1 MTERVKEFERQPI
14 QAGINVICG
23 SMFSGKSEELIRQVR
38 LLPYAKY
45 SVLAFKP
52 ETDFRRGIN
61 SINSASGSE
70 YPAVSVKRSVDIL
83 AEIKRLN
90 PDADVVAID
99 EAQFFDMDLVQVC
112 QILAAEGK
120 KVLVAGLD
128 LDFRGEPFGP
138 MGKLKQIATHTET
151 KHAYCSQCGREASRT
166 QRLVKSGET
175 KRPAN
180 YDEPIILVG
189 AEESYEARCLD
200 HHEVPGRPEVGVR
213 KEGTFDGKI
222 KFFLPGSG
230 EVEDLIEKILC
241 ESGYL
246 VYRPPSK
253 NGQDVDLL
261 TDEEREQKALCHA
274 AVFGPGRP
282 PEIGSSIRPVGVGE
296 AREWVKSRKP
306 SILFV
311 RGSIQEPWNSPSKDL
326 YTFVHGYTGSEQ
338 LKTQLTN
345 FALEV
350 RRELSK
356 SV

>member
-1 MTERVKEFERQPI
+1 MTERIKEFERQPI
-14 QAGINVICG
+14 QSGINVICG

-45 SVLAFKP
+45 SVLVFKP
-52 ETDFRRGIN
+52 ETDFRRGVN
-61 SINSASGSE
+61 SINSASGHE
-70 YPAVSVKRSVDIL
+70 YPAISVKKSADIL
-83 AEIKRLN
+83 DAIKKLN
-90 PDADVVAID
+90 PDTDVIAID
-99 EAQFFDMDLVQVC
+99 EAQFFDMNLVEVC
-112 QILAAEGK
+112 QVLAAQGK

-151 KHAYCSQCGREASRT
+151 KHAYCTHCGREASRT
-166 QRLVKSGET
+166 QRLVN

-200 HHEVPGRPEVGVR
+200 HHEVPGKPEVGLK
-213 KEGTFDGKI
+213 KEGVFEGKI

-253 NGQDVDLL
+253 NGQDIDLL
-261 TDEEREQKALCHA
+261 TDEERDQKALCHA
-274 AVFGPGRP
+274 AVFGPGRA
-282 PEIGSSIRPVGVGE
+282 PEIGSLIRPVGIGE

-306 SILFV
+306 SLLFI
-311 RGSIQEPWNSPSKDL
+311 RGKIQEPRNSPSKDL
-326 YTFVHGYTGSEQ
+326 YTFVHGYTGPEQ
-338 LKTQLTN
+338 LQTELTN

-356 SV
+356 SS